1 MERMQQDRER
11 LAAKLAEVEGK
22 RAKWDLIKADFA
34 GAWNAFVADLEMLTL
49 RLMDAESAREQKAAR

>member
-34 GAWNAFVADLEMLTL
+34 GAWNAFVADLEMLKL

>member
-22 RAKWDLIKADFA
+22 RAKWDLIKADFG
-34 GAWNAFVADLEMLTL
+34 GA
-49 RLMDAESAREQKAAR
+49 